1 MSPTTKAK
9 AKANTPQPLQSLDW
23 IYKMDVLDVDST
35 RFVVRKGGKI
45 PSKEAPAL
53 LRLHPNDVVAW
64 FITND
69 SGEKITVSFRDFT
82 LKLKNKKI
90 DPVVYTSGNP
100 VSIQK
105 GETRVVYGIIKHT
118 PENKFFPD
126 FVKYTIRVTGQSFGT
141 IDYDPD
147 LEIKP

>member
-9 AKANTPQPLQSLDW
+9 AKANTTQTLQSLDW
-23 IYKMDVLDVDST
+23 VYKMDVLDVDST

-45 PSKEAPAL
+45 PSKEAPSL
-53 LRLHPNDVVAW
+53 LRLHPDDVVAW

-69 SGEKITVSFRDFT
+69 SGEKITVSFTDFT
-82 LKLKNKKI
+82 LKFRNTKI
-90 DPVVYTSGNP
+90 NPIVYTSGNP
-100 VSIQK
+100 VDINN
-105 GETRVVYGIIKHT
+105 GETRVVYGIIKHK
-118 PENKFFPD
+118 PQNKFFPD
-126 FVKYTIRVTGQSFGT
+126 LVKYTIRVTGQSFGT